1 MKISVKYVIILF
13 TFFLLGCSAEETAVL
28 PPTSTPTPVPT
39 ATPPPT
45 PTPEWYREGWD
56 LVWQDEFDGPDID
69 LEKWSHEVN
78 GRGGGNNEL
87 QYYTDFPE
95 NSFIEDGN
103 LVIEAREERYIGRS
117 YTSARMRTLGK
128 GDWQYGRF
136 EARIKLPT
144 GQGLWPAFW
153 MLPSEWRYGGWPSS
167 GEIDIMELVGHEP
180 DTVHGTIHFGGLGNH
195 LYTGKPFSLD
205 AGIFNDDFYIFAVE
219 WEERE
224 MRWYIDDEHYLTQ
237 NSWSTRNADYP
248 APFDQ
253 PFHIILNVAV
263 GGNWPGSPDET
274 TVFPQRM
281 EVDYVRVYQRP
292 SDEQ

>member
-1 MKISVKYVIILF
+1 MKLFFKNIFALF
-13 TFFLLGCSAEETAVL
+13 TIFGVACSSGQTAVFT
-28 PPTSTPTPVPT
+28 PP
-39 ATPPPT
+39 PPPT
-45 PTPEWYREGWD
+45 PTPRPSPTPEPTPAPEWVREGWD
-56 LVWQDEFDGPDID
+56 LVWQDEFEGSEID

-78 GRGGGNNEL
+78 GSGGGNNEW

-95 NSFIEDGN
+95 NSFIENGT
-103 LVIEAREERYIGRS
+103 LVIEAREEKYIGRS
-117 YTSARMRTLGK
+117 YTSARMRTVGK

-180 DTVHGTIHFGGLGNH
+180 ETVHGTIHFGGLGNH
-195 LYTGKPFSLD
+195 LFTGKGYTLEE
-205 AGIFNDDFYIFAVE
+205 GIFNDEFHVFAVE

-224 MRWYIDDEHYLTQ
+224 MRWFIDDELFLTQ
-237 NSWSTRNADYP
+237 NSWSTKNAAYP

-253 PFHIILNVAV
+253 PFHILLNVAV
-263 GGNWPGSPDET
+263 GGNWPGPPDET
-274 TVFPQRM
+274 AVFPQRM
-281 EVDYVRVYQRP
+281 EVDYVRVYQQ
-292 SDEQ
+292 SQN

>member
-1 MKISVKYVIILF
+1 MNLLKAWILVV
-13 TFFLLGCSAEETAVL
+13 FLLILSACQGGEQVAV
-28 PPTSTPTPVPT
+28 PPTPSPTQ
-39 ATPPPT
+39 PPPT
-45 PTPEWYREGWD
+45 PTPEWYRPGWE
-56 LVWQDEFDGPDID
+56 LVWQDEFEGSEID
-69 LEKWSHEVN
+69 MDKWSFEVD

-87 QYYTDFPE
+87 QYYTDKPE
-95 NSFIEDGN
+95 NAFIEDGK
-103 LVIEAREERYIGRS
+103 LVIEAREERYIGHD

-144 GQGLWPAFW
+144 GRGMWPAFW

-195 LYTGKPFSLD
+195 LYTGQPYILD
-205 AGIFNDDFYIFAVE
+205 EGIFNDEFHIFAVE

-224 MRWYIDDEHYLTQ
+224 MRWYVDDEHYLTQ
-237 NSWSTRNADYP
+237 NSWSTKNADYP

-263 GGNWPGSPDET
+263 GGNWPGPPDET

-281 EVDYVRVYQRP
+281 EVDYVRVYQKA
-292 SDEQ
+292 E